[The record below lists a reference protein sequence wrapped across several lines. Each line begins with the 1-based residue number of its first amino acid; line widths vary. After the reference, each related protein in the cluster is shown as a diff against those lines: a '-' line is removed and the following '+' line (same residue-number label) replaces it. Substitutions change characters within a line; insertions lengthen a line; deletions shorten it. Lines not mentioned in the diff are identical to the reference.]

1 MSRKNKSGN
10 RRGNGKNYRP
20 ISESFCNSV
29 VNSKKNNDL
38 VEDPNNKYVLI
49 YNSDKTAHITREFD
63 IGGTSLLGFRVETK
77 DISYTIDSRKNV
89 FDIVVEMLKFGFTY
103 SQIKGLLNITHKQ
116 YETYKPKD
124 FTSMNDF
131 IFVLSLVP
139 KTLYRCNDV
148 LHYVKQ
154 IPDMIVDNPSV
165 DTLSIAMGITKNQ
178 AKKCLD
184 MYKSG
189 RYGNLI
195 GEAKKRKA
203 EHKKLEEKEAAK
215 RAVIEKETLKE
226 SEVVES
232 VAETVI
238 VEDTV
243 DTIVE
248 ETMEDAEI
256 VSVDVESDNFQNIG
270 DLISENNET
279 SEIEIIETEPNIVE
293 VEKESSEMIS
303 EIEVIEDKE
312 DVSFIVKKAVK
323 TEVPFSMQ
331 DYQIALGFAGIPFD
345 FNVFVDEI
353 KNNLSAKS
361 FTDYIEETNKEG
373 ISNLLY
379 PLIYMNNAY
388 SYSREFTLAEDKL
401 LETYYKD
408 IGKAV
413 VKVMETVIPDYQVRP
428 DYEYILRIRE
438 RGIKCPHPV
447 MGFGVLREDENLIK
461 ALYPKVKKS
470 PTKYF
475 SWLDSFDLFYYV
487 AELGVGENTSKKTKK
502 VVDLESLDIRSYIDS
517 AMKLKEI
524 MYHSD
529 FWTTD
534 KHELFKEDFKLN
546 GIKVMDKIPGLSEAE
561 CIEHAKQYKIFQNY
575 TILELEKMKVVY
587 IESGIEGVVKEFPYR
602 TETALR
608 YKIEEEGWETE
619 RRAVLMEK
627 EIEKRVQEQV
637 RLETEQIKKEI
648 LELESIRIRE
658 FLIEELTPTI
668 RENVVNDIYGI
679 IRGPV
684 FHGIKVEMPNLVRK
698 SALKDLPS
706 VLPQKIVTKLESLVR
721 EEMNKLK

>member
-63 IGGTSLLGFRVETK
+63 VGGTSLLGFKVETK
-77 DISYTIDSRKNV
+77 DVSYTIDSHKNV
-89 FDIVVEMLKFGFTY
+89 FDIVVEMLNFGFTY

-184 MYKSG
+184 MYKAG

-203 EHKKLEEKEAAK
+203 EQKKLEEKEAAK
-215 RAVIEKETLKE
+215 KAEKEATQKE
-226 SEVVES
+226 EVTEI
-232 VAETVI
+232 VI
-238 VEDTV
+238 PSVEDTV
-243 DTIVE
+243 VVDNVVE
-248 ETMEDAEI
+248 ETMEVMT
-256 VSVDVESDNFQNIG
+256 VSVDTEFKDSQNVNADDMI
-270 DLISENNET
+270 LENIET
-279 SEIEIIETEPNIVE
+279 SEIEATDTEVNVADN
-293 VEKESSEMIS
+293 ESSES
-303 EIEVIEDKE
+303 VDEVEYLEDNEVTESTAKKPIKA
-312 DVSFIVKKAVK
+312 DVSF
-323 TEVPFSMQ
+323 SMD
-331 DYQIALGFAGIPFD
+331 DYQTALGFAGIPFD
-345 FNVFVDEI
+345 FNIFVNEI
-353 KNNLSAKS
+353 KNYFSNKS
-361 FTDYIEETNKEG
+361 FSEYIEETNKEG

-388 SYSREFTLAEDKL
+388 AYSREFTLAEDKL

-413 VKVMETVIPDYQVRP
+413 IKVMETVIPDYQVRP

-447 MGFGVLREDENLIK
+447 MGFGLLREDENLIK
-461 ALYPKVKKS
+461 TLYPKVKKS

-502 VVDLESLDIRSYIDS
+502 LIDLESLDMQAYIDS
-517 AMKLKEI
+517 ALKLKEV

-534 KHELFKEDFKLN
+534 KHELFKEEFKLN
-546 GIKVMDKIPGLSEAE
+546 GIKVMEKIPGLSETE
-561 CIEHAKQYKIFQNY
+561 CLEHAKQYKIFQNY
-575 TILELEKMKVVY
+575 TIPELEKMKIVY

-608 YKIEEEGWETE
+608 YKIEEEGWEVE
-619 RRAVLMEK
+619 RRAALMEK

-648 LELESIRIRE
+648 IETESIRIRE
-658 FLIEELTPTI
+658 SLIEELTPTI
-668 RENVVNDIYGI
+668 RENVVNDVYTLIK
-679 IRGPV
+679 GPV

-706 VLPQKIVTKLESLVR
+706 VLPQKIVTKLESLVK
-721 EEMNKLK
+721 EEMNNLK